1 MSAPPQFAKEVD
13 FVQVTQEKAKSIRV
27 KISYTP
33 QYLHWRANGSV
44 SDDFIISDTY
54 LKQAYSSF
62 ALLCYANSAVK
73 SRLRGKTCKGEK
85 TISIYSIPSHG
96 AYLLSA

>member
-1 MSAPPQFAKEVD
+1 
-13 FVQVTQEKAKSIRV
+13 
-27 KISYTP
+27 
-33 QYLHWRANGSV
+33 V
-44 SDDFIISDTY
+44 SDDFIISDTH

-85 TISIYSIPSHG
+85 NDINIYYSQPWYILAEQCVFSVGECGFDFCPTLG
-96 AYLLSA
+96 MQFITL

>member
-1 MSAPPQFAKEVD
+1 M
-13 FVQVTQEKAKSIRV
+13 
-27 KISYTP
+27 
-33 QYLHWRANGSV
+33 GSV
-44 SDDFIISDTY
+44 SDDFIISDTH

-96 AYLLSA
+96 TYLLSSVCFQLVSVALTSVPL